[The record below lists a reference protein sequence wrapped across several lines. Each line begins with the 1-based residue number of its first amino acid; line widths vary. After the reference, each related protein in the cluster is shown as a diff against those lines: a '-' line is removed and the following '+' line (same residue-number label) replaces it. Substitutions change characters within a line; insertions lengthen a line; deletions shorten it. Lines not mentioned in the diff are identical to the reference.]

1 MHAENQEKKRTAKNL
16 FYSAIST
23 SSMVFLFLILLAVGR
38 YLGEEQFGIFNT
50 ALAIATIAEMLADF
64 GLRDL
69 CLRDVARQ
77 RDKTS
82 LYLGNLLTWKVVLSC
97 CVFLVMVA
105 AVYVLH
111 YEAAVRRIV
120 FILIAASLAKS
131 MKYTLRL
138 FLQANDRFGLDAAIE
153 GGEKVVLFIAA
164 VITLALWRDLDIFV
178 AVYCGLRLLGP
189 LVIIWVLNVSVAP
202 VRPRFDFRFSA
213 RLQAAALPFGL
224 FAVVFVLLSYVDTI
238 MLSRLRDYSEV
249 GLYNAAFRVYEGIT
263 IVPSIFFLVML
274 PRLSRLYKAD
284 REAHYRLG
292 KRVVAYMYI
301 IAVPL
306 FMVGFL
312 LSSFLVTLF
321 GGDYFPAA
329 TALRILLFG
338 VLFSFPTWM
347 LNTIL
352 ISIDKQKVMLLIAVI
367 GTVANIIMNFAVIPL
382 WGYNGSALAT
392 AASEVIMFAAILA
405 YLARHDLTIPVLRQA
420 WRPLLGG
427 GLLLAVGVMLR
438 IKNIGTLAVVSVI
451 FLTAY
456 FIYIYM
462 TGILKKDEKEII
474 RSVFTGLGDRIRR
487 SRA

>member
-1 MHAENQEKKRTAKNL
+1 
-16 FYSAIST
+16 
-23 SSMVFLFLILLAVGR
+23 
-38 YLGEEQFGIFNT
+38 
-50 ALAIATIAEMLADF
+50 
-64 GLRDL
+64 
-69 CLRDVARQ
+69 
-77 RDKTS
+77 
-82 LYLGNLLTWKVVLSC
+82 
-97 CVFLVMVA
+97 
-105 AVYVLH
+105 
-111 YEAAVRRIV
+111 
-120 FILIAASLAKS
+120 
-131 MKYTLRL
+131 
-138 FLQANDRFGLDAAIE
+138 
-153 GGEKVVLFIAA
+153 
-164 VITLALWRDLDIFV
+164 
-178 AVYCGLRLLGP
+178 
-189 LVIIWVLNVSVAP
+189 
-202 VRPRFDFRFSA
+202 
-213 RLQAAALPFGL
+213 
-224 FAVVFVLLSYVDTI
+224 
-238 MLSRLRDYSEV
+238 
-249 GLYNAAFRVYEGIT
+249 
-263 IVPSIFFLVML
+263 
-274 PRLSRLYKAD
+274 
-284 REAHYRLG
+284 
-292 KRVVAYMYI
+292 
-301 IAVPL
+301 
-306 FMVGFL
+306 
-312 LSSFLVTLF
+312 
-321 GGDYFPAA
+321 
-329 TALRILLFG
+329 